1 MIKDMMIES
10 KIVYIESDFKILKVE
25 TLDYRLYIAYTT
37 NGAKKILKK
46 FHTLSVNYP
55 EPEDATY
62 IGHDKDNF
70 IFVGDAG
77 QSFTLLLFWRSH

>member
-1 MIKDMMIES
+1 MIKDMMIDT

-25 TLDYRLYIAYTT
+25 TLDYRLYIVYTT
-37 NGAKKILKK
+37 NGAEKVPKK

-62 IGHDKDNF
+62 IGHHNDNF
-70 IFVGDAG
+70 IYVGDVWK
-77 QSFTLLLFWRSH
+77 LNVRDN